1 MGAAL
6 HGRSNED
13 NPVVLVIEDDRH
25 VREGLRAL
33 MDSVNLQTQTFGSA
47 QEFLRSK
54 IPDQVRCLILD
65 VRLPGLSGL
74 DFQAEAQINI
84 PIIFLT
90 GHGDIA
96 MSVKAMKAGA
106 VEFLTKPFRE
116 QDLLDAIQIALDR
129 DRKRRE
135 SDKRVRD
142 LRFRFA
148 TLSPRQQEVMTL
160 VTTGLM
166 NKQVAA
172 EMGLAEVTVK
182 VHRHILMQ
190 KLVAKSLSDLVR
202 MADALGLIPKV
213 KNKLPSRPH

>member
-1 MGAAL
+1 
-6 HGRSNED
+6 
-13 NPVVLVIEDDRH
+13 
-25 VREGLRAL
+25 
-33 MDSVNLQTQTFGSA
+33 
-47 QEFLRSK
+47 
-54 IPDQVRCLILD
+54 LD

-74 DFQAEAQINI
+74 DFQTEVQIDI

-116 QDLLDAIQIALDR
+116 QDLLDAVQIALDR

-135 SDKRVRD
+135 NDKRVHD
-142 LRFRFA
+142 LRTRFA
-148 TLSPRQQEVMTL
+148 TLSSRQQEVMIL
-160 VTTGLM
+160 VTSGLM

-182 VHRHILMQ
+182 VHRHNLMQ
-190 KLVAKSLSDLVR
+190 TLVAKSLADLVK
-202 MADALGLIPKV
+202 MADELGLAPKV
-213 KNKLPSRPH
+213 KTKNSNPDPKRLSTGSSNQSPHSLQWAKHGLIGRSLLDD